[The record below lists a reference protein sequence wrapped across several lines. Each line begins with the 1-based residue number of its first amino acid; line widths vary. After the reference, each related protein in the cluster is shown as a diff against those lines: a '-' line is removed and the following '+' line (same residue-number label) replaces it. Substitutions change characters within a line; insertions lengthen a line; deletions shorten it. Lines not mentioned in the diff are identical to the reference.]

1 MPKFYLNLGYKL
13 KKKALCYSH
22 LNNTVDILDRN
33 IVMDYFRHENHW
45 QSSQKKKNNNKT
57 IYYNCYIIK
66 YCIFAFENIKYLH
79 KIQEGY
85 IKINAE
91 KVHLNIQ
98 IIFKV
103 LIFYYL
109 LPFT

>member
-1 MPKFYLNLGYKL
+1 MKITGKVHKR
-13 KKKALCYSH
+13 KKIIIKQL
-22 LNNTVDILDRN
+22 I
-33 IVMDYFRHENHW
+33 
-45 QSSQKKKNNNKT
+45 
-57 IYYNCYIIK
+57 IYCYIIK

-79 KIQEGY
+79 KTQEGY
-85 IKINAE
+85 IKINTE

>member
-57 IYYNCYIIK
+57 IYYIIK
-66 YCIFAFENIKYLH
+66 YCIFAFENIKSLH
-79 KIQEGY
+79 KTQEGY

>member
-1 MPKFYLNLGYKL
+1 M
-13 KKKALCYSH
+13 
-22 LNNTVDILDRN
+22 
-33 IVMDYFRHENHW
+33 
-45 QSSQKKKNNNKT
+45 
-57 IYYNCYIIK
+57 K

-85 IKINAE
+85 IKIKAE

>member
-1 MPKFYLNLGYKL
+1 MKITGKVHKR
-13 KKKALCYSH
+13 KKIIIKQF
-22 LNNTVDILDRN
+22 I
-33 IVMDYFRHENHW
+33 
-45 QSSQKKKNNNKT
+45 
-57 IYYNCYIIK
+57 IYCYII
-66 YCIFAFENIKYLH
+66 AFENIKYLH
-79 KIQEGY
+79 NTQEGY
-85 IKINAE
+85 IKINTE

>member
-1 MPKFYLNLGYKL
+1 MKITGKVHKR
-13 KKKALCYSH
+13 KKIIIKQF
-22 LNNTVDILDRN
+22 I
-33 IVMDYFRHENHW
+33 
-45 QSSQKKKNNNKT
+45 
-57 IYYNCYIIK
+57 IYCYIIK

-109 LPFT
+109 LPFTFLDTNNIHYANILILIITNIGN

>member
-1 MPKFYLNLGYKL
+1 MKITGKVHKR
-13 KKKALCYSH
+13 KKIIIKQFIIH
-22 LNNTVDILDRN
+22 
-33 IVMDYFRHENHW
+33 
-45 QSSQKKKNNNKT
+45 
-57 IYYNCYIIK
+57 CYIIK

>member
-1 MPKFYLNLGYKL
+1 MEITDKVHKR
-13 KKKALCYSH
+13 KKIIIKQF
-22 LNNTVDILDRN
+22 I
-33 IVMDYFRHENHW
+33 
-45 QSSQKKKNNNKT
+45 
-57 IYYNCYIIK
+57 IYCYIIK

-79 KIQEGY
+79 RIQEGY

-91 KVHLNIQ
+91 KVYLNIQ

>member
-1 MPKFYLNLGYKL
+1 MKITGKVH
-13 KKKALCYSH
+13 KRK
-22 LNNTVDILDRN
+22 
-33 IVMDYFRHENHW
+33 
-45 QSSQKKKNNNKT
+45 KT
-57 IYYNCYIIK
+57 IIKQFIIYCYIIK

-79 KIQEGY
+79 NTQEGY
-85 IKINAE
+85 IKIKAE

>member
-1 MPKFYLNLGYKL
+1 M
-13 KKKALCYSH
+13 
-22 LNNTVDILDRN
+22 
-33 IVMDYFRHENHW
+33 
-45 QSSQKKKNNNKT
+45 
-57 IYYNCYIIK
+57 
-66 YCIFAFENIKYLH
+66 FAFENIKSLH
-79 KIQEGY
+79 KAQEGY

>member
-1 MPKFYLNLGYKL
+1 M
-13 KKKALCYSH
+13 
-22 LNNTVDILDRN
+22 
-33 IVMDYFRHENHW
+33 
-45 QSSQKKKNNNKT
+45 
-57 IYYNCYIIK
+57 
-66 YCIFAFENIKYLH
+66 
-79 KIQEGY
+79 QEGY
-85 IKINAE
+85 IKINTD

>member
-1 MPKFYLNLGYKL
+1 M
-13 KKKALCYSH
+13 
-22 LNNTVDILDRN
+22 DRYEWCG
-33 IVMDYFRHENHW
+33 VEPG
-45 QSSQKKKNNNKT
+45 SEVKNV
-57 IYYNCYIIK
+57 IIK

-79 KIQEGY
+79 KTQEGY
-85 IKINAE
+85 IKINTE

>member
-1 MPKFYLNLGYKL
+1 VKNL
-13 KKKALCYSH
+13 
-22 LNNTVDILDRN
+22 T
-33 IVMDYFRHENHW
+33 W
-45 QSSQKKKNNNKT
+45 QNPEQLFVAQELINKVKSKCCG
-57 IYYNCYIIK
+57 IKDIIK

-85 IKINAE
+85 IKIKAE

>member
-1 MPKFYLNLGYKL
+1 MLRNLG
-13 KKKALCYSH
+13 
-22 LNNTVDILDRN
+22 
-33 IVMDYFRHENHW
+33 
-45 QSSQKKKNNNKT
+45 
-57 IYYNCYIIK
+57 IIK

-79 KIQEGY
+79 KTQEGY
-85 IKINAE
+85 IKIKAE